1 MFYIN
6 HLQLI
11 SYRCVTVEYC
21 SHFVIFSIAG
31 FTFNASESIS
41 GQDITITI
49 MEASGLATFE
59 CQLDNETFVMCECNI
74 KEIL

>member
-6 HLQLI
+6 RLQLI
-11 SYRCVTVEYC
+11 SYRCVTMEYC

-31 FTFNASESIS
+31 FTFNVNASIS

-59 CQLDNETFVMCECNI
+59 CQLDNETFVMCEYI
-74 KEIL
+74 